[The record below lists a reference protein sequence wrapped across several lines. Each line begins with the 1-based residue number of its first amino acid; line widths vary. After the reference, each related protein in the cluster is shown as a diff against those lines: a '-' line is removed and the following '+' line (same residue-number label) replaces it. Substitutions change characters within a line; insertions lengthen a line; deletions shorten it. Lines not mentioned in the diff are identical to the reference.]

1 MILVTKWNF
10 LFFKMATIEIEN
22 LSFEE
27 SPTMKIDLTTLVTES
42 RNQASEQ
49 IDVLSTV
56 EMLTV
61 INKEDQK
68 VALAVEAILPQ
79 IAEVVDAIAI
89 AFQSGGRLIYT
100 GAGTS
105 GRLGILDASECPP
118 TYGSNP
124 DLVVGLIAGG
134 HKAILKAVENAE
146 DNRELGAS
154 DLQDLGLNEK
164 DVLVGIAASGR
175 TPYVL
180 GAMEY
185 AKSVGATVATLS
197 CNPNSPMTEL
207 ADINMTPVVGPE
219 IVTGSSRMK
228 AGTAQKLVL
237 NMLTTGAMI
246 RTGKVFGNLMVD
258 VEATN
263 AKLVQ
268 RQKNIVIEAT
278 GCLESEA
285 SDALSQC
292 NNHCKTAILMV
303 LSGLDAKSATEKLA
317 QHNGF
322 IRDALA
328 NS

>member
-10 LFFKMATIEIEN
+10 LFFMMATIEIEN

-42 RNQASEQ
+42 RNQASEK

-219 IVTGSSRMK
+219 VVTGSSRMK

-303 LSGLDAKSATEKLA
+303 LSGLDAKSATDKLSK
-317 QHNGF
+317 HNGF
-322 IRDALA
+322 IRDALS